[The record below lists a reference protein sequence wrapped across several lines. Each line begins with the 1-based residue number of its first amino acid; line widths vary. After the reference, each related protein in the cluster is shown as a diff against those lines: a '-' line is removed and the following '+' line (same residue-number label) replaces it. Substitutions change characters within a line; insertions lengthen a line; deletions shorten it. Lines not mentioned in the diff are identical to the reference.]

1 MKTFIQRPED
11 VKRAWYLVNAEG
23 LILGRMASKVAS
35 ILRGKTKVTFT
46 PFVDTADEVVIINA
60 EKVQVTGKKMTDKKY
75 QRYSGY
81 PSGLKEFSLATMMK
95 KKPEEVIM
103 HAVKG
108 MLPHTALGKRMLTRL
123 KVYSGSEHPHKAQNP
138 QELKI

>member
-1 MKTFIQRPED
+1 
-11 VKRAWYLVNAEG
+11 
-23 LILGRMASKVAS
+23 
-35 ILRGKTKVTFT
+35 
-46 PFVDTADEVVIINA
+46 
-60 EKVQVTGKKMTDKKY
+60 
-75 QRYSGY
+75 
-81 PSGLKEFSLATMMK
+81 MMK